1 MDTPL
6 IPETY
11 EQWRH
16 CIIELCKQPLTL
28 VYIDVRIK
36 ALNDSHD
43 DSTRK
48 FVKLY
53 GEQQRLKTLQWF
65 EQEKNMLNQK

>member
-1 MDTPL
+1 METPL

-16 CIIELCKQPLTL
+16 CIIELCKQPLTA
-28 VYIDVRIK
+28 VYIDGRIK
-36 ALNDSHD
+36 ALSDSQD

-65 EQEKNMLNQK
+65 EQEKETFSQ